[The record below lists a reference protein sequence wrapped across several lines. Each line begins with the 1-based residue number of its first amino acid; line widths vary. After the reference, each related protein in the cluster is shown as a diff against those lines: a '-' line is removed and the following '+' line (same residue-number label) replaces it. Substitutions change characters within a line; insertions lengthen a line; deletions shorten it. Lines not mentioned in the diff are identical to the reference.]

1 MGSWEEYNRHVLRV
15 ADRYGGRSSLSDTH
29 DRPTWKR
36 SAAGV
41 TECGAGQK
49 VKG

>member
-1 MGSWEEYNRHVLRV
+1 MAAGVV
-15 ADRYGGRSSLSDTH
+15 SLIRMN